1 MEVGINAGAG
11 EAGLPLGA
19 CPRAK
24 EGKATEVGWKRVGWG
39 GCHGWTSRG
48 TVWSGHSLGVESQ
61 FGVRGHSLGSDDHF

>member
-39 GCHGWTSRG
+39 GCHG
-48 TVWSGHSLGVESQ
+48 
-61 FGVRGHSLGSDDHF
+61 